1 MILNKFKDKDMQV
14 VIGWVLRA
22 GVFISMFVVFIGGAI
37 YLTRHGQ
44 SVASYHKFVG
54 VPDFIHSPQG
64 VINGIINLRGRAI
77 IQAGIVLLIATPAVR
92 VLFSALGFILE
103 KDYLYTAI
111 TFIVLLVIVISAFSG
126 HAG

>member
-22 GVFISMFVVFIGGAI
+22 GVFISMFIVFIGGVL
-37 YLTRHGQ
+37 YLMRHGQ
-44 SVASYHKFVG
+44 STANYHKFVG
-54 VPDFIHSPQG
+54 VPDFIHSPMG
-64 VINGIINLRGRAI
+64 IINGIINLRGRAI
-77 IQAGIVLLIATPAVR
+77 IQAGIVLLIATPVVR
-92 VLFSALGFILE
+92 VIFSALGFILE

-111 TFIVLLVIVISAFSG
+111 TFVVLLVIVISAFSG